1 MPTKNKIYTN
11 AKFPPEIIK
20 DAYNMLLS
28 FLSDENKLSYSKD
41 LHVSINEKES
51 WSYENEDEFFS
62 EYRKDIKSATFR
74 NQHHDNSNLNRTS
87 IFEFSYHKFL
97 NETELR
103 VKLPE
108 RYKIEKVFEILESN
122 YSNYQIPEKQLVNEI
137 KSQLK
142 IFIGHGRNKQWRDLK
157 DHLQDKHNFEVI
169 SYETGA
175 RAGYTITEVLEEM
188 SSRASFALLVLT
200 AEDSGID
207 GNIRARENVI
217 HEVGLFQGRLGFK
230 KGIIVLEDGCNEFTN
245 ISGIQQIR
253 FKKGSIKETYG
264 DILATIYREFGITF
278 NPPLARA
285 SRS

>member
-1 MPTKNKIYTN
+1 M
-11 AKFPPEIIK
+11 
-20 DAYNMLLS
+20 
-28 FLSDENKLSYSKD
+28 
-41 LHVSINEKES
+41 
-51 WSYENEDEFFS
+51 
-62 EYRKDIKSATFR
+62 
-74 NQHHDNSNLNRTS
+74 
-87 IFEFSYHKFL
+87 
-97 NETELR
+97 R